1 MEIYVLRH
9 AIAFDRDPMQWPD
22 DTRRPLSADGERRFR
37 REAEGLAVLVPEVD
51 LLLSSPWLRAWQSAE
66 ILHEV
71 AGWPAPQSCQAL
83 EGDRSP
89 RGVLTALREHAA
101 EERVALVGHEPQA
114 QALVSYLLTGDS
126 ARVALEL
133 KKGSVVALAVDS
145 TPRAGTAY
153 LVWSLP
159 PRVLRSLA

>member
-1 MEIYVLRH
+1 MEIYLLRH
-9 AIAFDRDPMQWPD
+9 AIAFDRDPIQWPD
-22 DTRRPLSADGERRFR
+22 DTLRPLSPDGERRFR
-37 REAEGLAVLVPEVD
+37 REAQGLAVLVPEVD

-66 ILHEV
+66 ILHDV
-71 AGWPAPQSCQAL
+71 AGWPAPQSCPAL

-126 ARVALEL
+126 ARVALQL

-153 LVWSLP
+153 LVWCLP
-159 PRVLRSLA
+159 PRVLRALA